1 MEKNANRQA
10 FTPLIA
16 MLCAA
21 CVFGGSAHAAELP
34 GPAQEYIKLRA
45 KTEAVVGLSIRQVRS
60 RLVDLRGKVVEVAG
74 TISGTMSRQGD
85 TIEGKK
91 LISFLLNDGQ
101 GGSAIV
107 QCTED
112 VPQVKPQNKVRALV
126 QLGEDADALDFA
138 SLLAI
143 VQEADLPKQWRAQNK
158 PPAAPAGAAGPSDAA
173 AQPGERSAAKP
184 SNTGPEL
191 VTTVRTP
198 TTPESPEERAA
209 AQPEASSRLTTGA
222 ASFEEKVA
230 IYAGIFPLWNPELT
244 EAQADLI
251 ARCLLVYSPQHNLD
265 HRLVFAMIAC
275 ESSFNPLATSPKGAM
290 GLGQLMPGTAA
301 GLGVTDP
308 YDIEQNLRGAIQYL
322 ATQIHRYAGRSNYD
336 MFCLGV
342 ASYNAGPTRVASVG
356 RVPNIPETIRYVNKV
371 AALFKELHDKG
382 YP

>member
-1 MEKNANRQA
+1 MKSSAKRRA
-10 FTPLIA
+10 FIHVVA
-16 MLCAA
+16 VVSAA
-21 CVFGGSAHAAELP
+21 CVLVAPSRAAELSQS
-34 GPAQEYIKLRA
+34 AQDYIKLRA
-45 KTEAVVGLSIRQVRS
+45 KTKAVVGLRPQQLRAQ
-60 RLVDLRGKVVEVAG
+60 LVDLRGKVVEVAG
-74 TISGTMSRQGD
+74 KISGWMWRQGD

-91 LISFLLNDGQ
+91 VISFLLSDGR
-101 GGSAIV
+101 GGSVIV

-126 QLGEDADALDFA
+126 RLGEDADALDFA

-143 VQEADLPKQWRAQNK
+143 VQEADLPEQWRAQHK
-158 PPAAPAGAAGPSDAA
+158 PPAAPAGTAGPSEAA
-173 AQPGERSAAKP
+173 VQPDQRSAVEP

-198 TTPESPEERAA
+198 TTPESPE
-209 AQPEASSRLTTGA
+209 PEASRRLTTGT

-230 IYAGIFPLWNPELT
+230 IYAGILPLWNRELT

-265 HRLVFAMIAC
+265 HRLVFAMVAC
-275 ESSFNPLATSPKGAM
+275 ESSFNPLATSHKGAM

-301 GLGVTDP
+301 GLGVTDA

-342 ASYNAGPTRVASVG
+342 ASYNAGPTRVANVG